1 MKNTLTPIFK
11 DNQKRDVMIICPG
24 GGYSFCSPREAMPV
38 ADVFLEVGF
47 HCAIMNYR
55 NELNRYPEVV
65 HEGLAQ
71 IEEFAQHPLVGKLF
85 IIGFSAGG
93 HYALLLASTKKS
105 WFSGIIAC
113 YPVVSSELD
122 IRHVGSINN
131 LLGANYDLYV
141 DEVSI
146 EKRDLTNMC
155 PLFCWHTMDDQV
167 VKVENTILLVQA
179 IHQVGGQVECH
190 LFPKGVHGL
199 SLANRH
205 TPFDNV
211 DPLVY
216 EKTYS
221 SIAIWVDVVKSWL
234 NEIRKDYETS

>member
-11 DNQKRDVMIICPG
+11 DDKKRDVMIICPG
-24 GGYSFCSPREAMPV
+24 GGYSFCSPREAVPV
-38 ADVFLEVGF
+38 ADVFLAEGF

-55 NELNRYPEVV
+55 NELNQYPEVM
-65 HEGLAQ
+65 HEGLAL

-113 YPVVSSELD
+113 YPVVSSDLD

-131 LLGANYDLYV
+131 LLGKNYELFV
-141 DEVSI
+141 NEVSI
-146 EKRDLTNMC
+146 EKRDLNNMC
-155 PLFCWHTMDDQV
+155 PLFIWHTMDDQV
-167 VKVENTILLVQA
+167 VKVENTIRLVEA

-190 LFPKGVHGL
+190 LFSKGVHGL

-205 TPFDNV
+205 TSFDHV
-211 DPLVY
+211 DPIVY
-216 EKTYS
+216 EKMYS
-221 SIAIWVDVVKSWL
+221 SIAVWVYAVKSWL
-234 NEIRKDYETS
+234 KTLI